1 MISGVQWTL
10 VFARKALGSTSDIT
24 GWLQPASRVAFKLG
38 QMFLALM
45 VSLAP
50 IGGWAQDGQASLIR
64 GDEGNKTIASAP
76 DDPKT
81 SATTA
86 TVPAEPSYVIG
97 VDDTLLVSVWKEPDL
112 TTTVPVR
119 ADGMISVPLLDDVQA
134 AGLTPMQLGALLKGR
149 LKKYVSDPR
158 VTVVVTRTDS
168 HRIYVLG
175 EVLHSGAISL
185 LHRMTVLQALATAGF
200 SEYANT
206 KKIYILRKNNGQEQ
220 KIPFNYKQVIRGQEV
235 SKDIQ
240 LEPGDMIVVP

>member
-10 VFARKALGSTSDIT
+10 VFARTALGSTSDVP
-24 GWLQPASRVAFKLG
+24 GWLQPAARVALKLG
-38 QMFLALM
+38 QLFLAIL
-45 VSLAP
+45 VGLAP
-50 IGGWAQDGQASLIR
+50 IGAWAQDGQASLVR
-64 GDEGNKTIASAP
+64 GDEENKATVSAP
-76 DDPKT
+76 DDPKI
-81 SATTA
+81 SVTTA

-185 LHRMTVLQALATAGF
+185 LHKMTVLQALATAGF
-200 SEYANT
+200 TEYANT
-206 KKIYILRKNNGQEQ
+206 KKIYILRTDNGQQQ
-220 KIPFNYKQVIRGQEV
+220 KIPFNYKRVISGQES
-235 SKDIQ
+235 SKNIALQ
-240 LEPGDMIVVP
+240 PGDMIV